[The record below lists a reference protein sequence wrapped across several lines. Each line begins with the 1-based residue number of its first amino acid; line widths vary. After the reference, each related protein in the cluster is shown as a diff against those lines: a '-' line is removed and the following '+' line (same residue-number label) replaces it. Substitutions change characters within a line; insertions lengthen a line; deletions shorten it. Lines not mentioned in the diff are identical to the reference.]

1 MILANAVILAK
12 TKMPVSAEVLHIAP
26 WDPMKRRLMR
36 PFILSTFIVF
46 MAACVSPGQAMSE
59 GDHSAQVQRLTSM
72 TPEKALNLLK
82 EPPQTML
89 LIEFTTKWCEQC
101 KELKKP
107 LQQLAAKSQGRYRI
121 ISIDVTTQLQVMQ
134 SFGVVQKLPAFRLQ
148 VPGSKDPILRYG
160 TGEPFRD
167 IVQFLQ
173 DDAAPRAL
181 PWTDHPLQKPRA
193 YKAMLLAGSSDN
205 ANFLQELSW
214 NHSWLL
220 QKGLK
225 EDEIGCFY
233 ARPDLIQYAGDREQF
248 DQLKSFLESCHPVRH
263 QEFLDS
269 VRLSLNEKPESFYL
283 YVTAHGAAPVPLKNR
298 EIFKKSCLAHAP
310 SLALEQTPPD
320 CVSSQGLTAD
330 DLARAMKDASATKKY
345 LVLQGCYT
353 GGFISPRDNPKAAP
367 SSLARLPKIHI
378 LTASA
383 AKQASFGCNAG
394 AHVTFFGAAY
404 SKAVE
409 DDKQKFENMDWPR
422 IYQDVLKEVTILEK
436 ELQIGKQNASRPQ
449 FFKN

>member
-1 MILANAVILAK
+1 
-12 TKMPVSAEVLHIAP
+12 
-26 WDPMKRRLMR
+26 MR
-36 PFILSTFIVF
+36 PFILFTLLLF
-46 MAACVSPGQAMSE
+46 MTNCVSPGQALSE
-59 GDHSAQVQRLTSM
+59 QNNSVPTLGLITM

-82 EPPQTML
+82 EPSQTML
-89 LIEFTTKWCEQC
+89 LIEFTTQWCEQC

-107 LQQLAAKSQGRYRI
+107 LQELAARGQGRYRI
-121 ISIDVTTQLQVMQ
+121 VTVDVTDQLQVMEN
-134 SFGVVQKLPAFRLQ
+134 FGVAQKLPAFRLQ

-167 IVQFLQ
+167 ILQFLQ
-173 DDAAPRAL
+173 DDEAPRSL
-181 PWTDHPLQKPRA
+181 PWTDYPLQKPRPF
-193 YKAMLLAGSSDN
+193 KAMLLAGSSDN
-205 ANFLQELSW
+205 ANFLQEVSW
-214 NHSWLL
+214 NYSWLL

-248 DQLKSFLESCHPVRH
+248 DQLRPFLESCHPVKH

-269 VRLSLNEKPESFYL
+269 VRLSLNEKPAAFYL

-298 EIFKKSCLAHAP
+298 RIFKKSCLAHAP
-310 SLALEQTPPD
+310 SLALDQTPPD
-320 CVSSQGLTAD
+320 CVSSLGLTAD
-330 DLARAMKDASATKKY
+330 NLARAMKNAVATKKY

-353 GGFISPRDNPKAAP
+353 GGFISPRDNPKTAP
-367 SSLARLPKIHI
+367 TSLARLPGIHI
-378 LTASA
+378 LTASS

-394 AHVTFFGAAY
+394 AHVTFFGSAY

-409 DDKQKFENMDWPR
+409 DDRQKFEAMDWPR
-422 IYQDVLKEVTILEK
+422 IYQDVVKEVTRLEK
-436 ELQIGKQNASRPQ
+436 EMQIGKQNASRPQ